1 MGAAMVKMVPDKT
14 RRFAERPHYSPEDL
28 DRECE
33 RIVSAFLRKKRGAA
47 NFPILTEDL
56 QTLIEQEDASL
67 DSCVDLSAFGDD
79 VEGVTEFFP
88 DQGPKVSISDKLAN
102 DARRENRLR
111 TTLAHEF
118 GHVHFHRHLWA
129 EKFLTVRLFDRKSA
143 ENKAICKRDTVLN
156 ANQYDWMEWQAGY
169 VSGSVLMPLTHVR
182 QLVSEYCQPL
192 GLHGAVYQGSQQ
204 GLALIAQVVDRFAVS
219 EEAARIR
226 LLKLNLLAASNTQ
239 KSLFS

>member
-1 MGAAMVKMVPDKT
+1 MVKMVPDKT
-14 RRFAERPHYSPEDL
+14 GRFAERPHYSTEDL

-33 RIVSAFLRKKRGAA
+33 RIVSAFLRMKRGAVS
-47 NFPILTEDL
+47 FPIATEDL
-56 QTLIEQEDASL
+56 EVLIEQEGASL
-67 DSCVDLSAFGDD
+67 DSCVDLSAFGED

-88 DQGPKVSISDKLAN
+88 DQGPKVSISDKLAT
-102 DARRENRLR
+102 DDRRKNRLR

-129 EKFLTVRLFDRKSA
+129 EKFLSGRLFERKSS

-169 VSGSVLMPLTHVR
+169 VSGSVLMPLTHIR
-182 QLVSEYCQPL
+182 QLVSEYCQSL
-192 GLHGAVYQGSQQ
+192 GLHGAVNQGSQQ

-226 LLKLNLLAASNTQ
+226 LLKLNLLSTSDKQ
-239 KSLFS
+239 RSLFS

>member
-1 MGAAMVKMVPDKT
+1 MVADKT
-14 RRFAERPHYSPEDL
+14 GRFAERPHYAPEDL

-33 RIVSAFLRKKRGAA
+33 RIVSAFLRKKRGAVA
-47 NFPILTEDL
+47 FPILTEDL
-56 QTLIEQEDASL
+56 QVLIEQEDASL
-67 DSCVDLSAFGDD
+67 DTSVDLSAFGDD

-102 DARRENRLR
+102 DERRENRLR
-111 TTLAHEF
+111 TTLTHEF

-129 EKFLTVRLFDRKSA
+129 EKFLAGRLFDRKSL

-169 VSGSVLMPLTHVR
+169 VSGSVLMPLTHIR
-182 QLVSEYCQPL
+182 RLVSQYCQSL
-192 GLHGAVYQGSQQ
+192 GLHGAVYQGSEQ

-226 LLKLNLLAASNTQ
+226 LLKLNLLAASDTQ
-239 KSLFS
+239 RSLFG

>member
-1 MGAAMVKMVPDKT
+1 MVKMVPDKT
-14 RRFAERPHYSPEDL
+14 GRFSERPHYSPEDL

-33 RIVSAFLRKKRGAA
+33 RIVSTFLRKKRGAVT
-47 NFPILTEDL
+47 FPIVTEDL
-56 QTLIEQEDASL
+56 EVLIEQEGASL
-67 DSCVDLSAFGDD
+67 DSCVDLSAFGED

-88 DQGPKVSISDKLAN
+88 NQGPKVSISDKLAT
-102 DARRENRLR
+102 DERRKNRLR

-118 GHVHFHRHLWA
+118 GHVHFHRHLWD
-129 EKFLTVRLFDRKSA
+129 EKFLSGHLIERKSLS
-143 ENKAICKRDTVLN
+143 NKAVCKRDTVLT

-192 GLHGAVYQGSQQ
+192 GLHSAVFQSSSQGVE
-204 GLALIAQVVDRFAVS
+204 LIAHVVDRFAVS

-226 LLKLNLLAASNTQ
+226 LLKLNLLSDSNKQ
-239 KSLFS
+239 RPLFG

>member
-1 MGAAMVKMVPDKT
+1 MVRMVPDKT
-14 RRFAERPHYSPEDL
+14 GRFAERPHYTPEDL

-33 RIVSAFLRKKRGAA
+33 RIVAAFLRKKRGVVT
-47 NFPILTEDL
+47 FPILTEDL
-56 QTLIEQEDASL
+56 HTLIEQADATL
-67 DSCVDLSAFGDD
+67 DAYADLSAFGAD
-79 VEGVTEFFP
+79 VEGMTEFFP

-102 DARRENRLR
+102 DERRENRLR
-111 TTLAHEF
+111 TTLTHEF

-129 EKFLTVRLFDRKSA
+129 EKFLTGRLFDRKSA

-169 VSGSVLMPLTHVR
+169 VSGSTLMPLTHVR
-182 QLVSEYCQPL
+182 QLVSEYCKPL

-226 LLKLNLLAASNTQ
+226 LLKLNLLSASNKQ
-239 KSLFS
+239 RSLFG